1 MTAPA
6 AILSSASVEHY
17 TPAYIWKRAILTM
30 GAIDLDPA
38 SDPGHNIP
46 AALHYTREDNGLSRP
61 WSGRVWLNPPF
72 GRDVI
77 SWFLKLS
84 GELDRG
90 SVSEAVVLWKAA
102 TETAAWGIL
111 VRRACRVCLPYSRIA
126 FEGPGS
132 RSGSTFSP
140 ALFYFGDRPGR
151 FAAAYGSIGDIWVTP
166 SASEDPLVRRSV
178 QSTFTGI
185 LGEIS

>member
-61 WSGRVWLNPPF
+61 WSG
-72 GRDVI
+72 
-77 SWFLKLS
+77 
-84 GELDRG
+84 
-90 SVSEAVVLWKAA
+90 
-102 TETAAWGIL
+102 
-111 VRRACRVCLPYSRIA
+111 
-126 FEGPGS
+126 
-132 RSGSTFSP
+132 
-140 ALFYFGDRPGR
+140 
-151 FAAAYGSIGDIWVTP
+151 
-166 SASEDPLVRRSV
+166 